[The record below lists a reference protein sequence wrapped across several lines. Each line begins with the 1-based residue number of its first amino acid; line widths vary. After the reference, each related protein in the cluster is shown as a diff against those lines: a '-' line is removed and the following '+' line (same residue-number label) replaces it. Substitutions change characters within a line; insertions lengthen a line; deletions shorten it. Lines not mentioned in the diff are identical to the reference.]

1 MQYFRF
7 IDSGACTA
15 EFNMALD
22 EAIAMSVAN
31 SSAVLTLRLYKWRQP
46 SVSIGAFQKI
56 SDIDTNFCQI
66 HNIPIVRRITGGKAI
81 LHDSELTYSVCG
93 KNEGIFSKSLFDTYM
108 TISLALQKALN
119 YLGVKTE
126 MREDKT
132 NTLANH
138 AICFN
143 ATSFAEIMYNKHKL
157 IGSAQKRFKQ
167 SFLQHGSIP
176 YSIDKELH
184 LKVFGYDI
192 TDCSCLADALNQ
204 IDEQALK
211 HSIIRGFE
219 DVLQLPSIQS
229 DPTEHELNATKEI
242 ASKRY
247 SNASWTNR
255 F

>member
-1 MQYFRF
+1 MQYFRV

-56 SDIDTNFCQI
+56 SDINRDFCQT

-108 TISLALQKALN
+108 TISLALQKALE
-119 YLGVKTE
+119 YLGVQTE

-157 IGSAQKRFKQ
+157 IGSAQKRFKHG
-167 SFLQHGSIP
+167 FLQHGSIP
-176 YSIDKELH
+176 YTIDKELH
-184 LKVFGYDI
+184 RKVFGYDI
-192 TDCSCLADALNQ
+192 TDYSCLADALSQ

-211 HSIIRGFE
+211 HCIIKAFE
-219 DVLQLPSIQS
+219 EVLQIPSRQS
-229 DPTEHELNATKEI
+229 TPTELELKATEDI
-242 ASKRY
+242 ALRRY
-247 SNASWTNR
+247 SKASWTNR